1 MYLAYTGS
9 AGTAPKKG
17 SKKVL
22 EDLQVHYE
30 YEAFTLGCVQ

>member
-9 AGTAPKKG
+9 AGMAPKKG
-17 SKKVL
+17 STKVL

-30 YEAFTLGCVQ
+30 YKAFTLGYV